1 MYCLNETVQEF
12 RELEEKGRS
21 QKIFKKIFPTQPFKQ
36 KTHTAVCTSF
46 EMQHGHTDL
55 VSSCSLNCKH
65 SSLHQYTYSSK
76 SSETHA
82 HVPCRIRMKVCA
94 YSSACSTTLGTLLSE
109 KLLCIF
115 FTSSS
120 RLYVIIKHRQLRMA
134 SKLQVHNLQVI
145 ANPATLHKTLLV
157 ASCLI
162 L

>member
-21 QKIFKKIFPTQPFKQ
+21 QKIFKKIFPTQAFKQ

-76 SSETHA
+76 SPETHA

-94 YSSACSTTLGTLLSE
+94 YSSACSTTGHSAIRKAPLHFLHIILPS
-109 KLLCIF
+109 LCYHKAQTVENGLKI
-115 FTSSS
+115 TSSQPS
-120 RLYVIIKHRQLRMA
+120 GYCK
-134 SKLQVHNLQVI
+134 SSN
-145 ANPATLHKTLLV
+145 V
-157 ASCLI
+157 A
-162 L
+162 